1 MIPKGLWNEFGVKQK
16 NELIQVLTQEKLNK
30 CLRIKIMKTNKRVIN
45 KTNFEFGWFETVKN
59 Q

>member
-30 CLRIKIMKTNKRVIN
+30 Y
-45 KTNFEFGWFETVKN
+45 VKEKN
-59 Q
+59 LFKVGCP